1 MANPHPS
8 RHFPVGHTGFGT
20 RRRKPVGALGEM
32 LDGLLKEKGWTTRD
46 LAQKTVETRIGDE
59 LPERIPH
66 QHICRIING
75 RRNPGERILNRLLR
89 PFGYTALYEV
99 RIQPIETKTF
109 QSNNTQ

>member
-8 RHFPVGHTGFGT
+8 TSFALGHTGFGT

-32 LDGLLKEKGWTTRD
+32 LDKLLTEKGWTTRT
-46 LAQKTVETRIGDE
+46 LSEKTLETRIGDE

-75 RRNPGERILNRLLR
+75 RWNPGERVLNRLLR
-89 PFGYTALYEV
+89 PFGYTARHEV
-99 RIQPIETKTF
+99 RIEPIREAGDKE
-109 QSNNTQ
+109 